1 MAESREFAAYGYQ
14 LDNTLNTLGCAVI
27 LAVFSAIGCTAFFRS
42 PWFLLLLLVPLG
54 IVVYIKR
61 SGCSKPLLIAS
72 RYLILGDRILYFG
85 SVSSARLDKEKQT
98 LTLTARRGAP
108 LVIAADKFP
117 TNARKA
123 DKIRVNKG
131 AKFDKVTERIITRL
145 RVAAPDAE
153 IS

>member
-14 LDNTLNTLGCAVI
+14 TGTTMNI
-27 LAVFSAIGCTAFFRS
+27 LVGVAIGSVFVTIPCAAGLS
-42 PWFLLLLLVPLG
+42 PWFLLLLLVPVA
-54 IVVYIKR
+54 IFIHIKR
-61 SGCSKPLLIAS
+61 SGCDKPLMIAS
-72 RYLILGDRILYFG
+72 RYLILGDRIMYFG
-85 SVSSARLDKEKQT
+85 SVASARLDKEKQT

-131 AKFDKVTERIITRL
+131 AKFDKVTDRIITRL
-145 RVAAPDAE
+145 RAAAPDVE
-153 IS
+153 IT